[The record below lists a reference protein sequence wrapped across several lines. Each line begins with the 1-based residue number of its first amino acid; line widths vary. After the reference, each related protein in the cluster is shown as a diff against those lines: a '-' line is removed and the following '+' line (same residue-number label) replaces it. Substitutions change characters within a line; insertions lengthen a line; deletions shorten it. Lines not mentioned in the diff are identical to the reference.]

1 VKDLTK
7 SSGNQASPSQNNVM
21 SLVQRL
27 YQSRQAMPMQ
37 AEPDER
43 MEAPEQLREG
53 Q

>member
-1 VKDLTK
+1 MKDSMK
-7 SSGNQASPSQNNVM
+7 SSGNQASQSQNDVM

-37 AEPDER
+37 AEPDEP
-43 MEAPEQLREG
+43 MEAPGQLREG

>member
-1 VKDLTK
+1 MK
-7 SSGNQASPSQNNVM
+7 SSADQASQSQSNVM

-27 YQSRQAMPMQ
+27 YQSRQAMPME

-43 MEAPEQLREG
+43 MEPPEQMRER

>member
-7 SSGNQASPSQNNVM
+7 SSGNQANPSQNNVM

-27 YQSRQAMPMQ
+27 YQSRQAMPME
-37 AEPDER
+37 AEPNER
-43 MEAPEQLREG
+43 MEAPEQMRKG

>member
-1 VKDLTK
+1 MKSLMK
-7 SSGNQASPSQNNVM
+7 SSANQESQSQNNVM

-27 YQSRQAMPMQ
+27 YQSRQAMPME